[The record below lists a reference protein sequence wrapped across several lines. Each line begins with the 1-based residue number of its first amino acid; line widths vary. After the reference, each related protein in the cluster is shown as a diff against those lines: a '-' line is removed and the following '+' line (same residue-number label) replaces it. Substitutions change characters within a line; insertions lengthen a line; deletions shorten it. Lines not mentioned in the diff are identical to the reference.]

1 MVNTLRRVKERVR
14 ENSEC
19 SSSRDEVQKASPNSS
34 AHSKPRVS
42 STSETLRH
50 FVIKN
55 ALLRLNKQEGLY
67 KHAAL
72 VNIPEY

>member
-19 SSSRDEVQKASPNSS
+19 SSSRDEAQKASPNSS

-55 ALLRLNKQEGLY
+55 TKQEGLY

-72 VNIPEY
+72 VDIPEY